1 MNEIICCN
9 TLSFGYRLDKKI
21 FDDLSFTVKRSEF
34 VSLVGCNGSGKS
46 TLLKLIS
53 RRIAPWSGN
62 ISVGGENIRSFSTRE
77 YAAVVSYLEQ
87 SPAGSD
93 HILEEYVL
101 LGALPKFSSHRF
113 WFTGREK
120 ALASELLRDVGIYS
134 LRKKSLREVSGGERQ
149 LAQICRSLMSD
160 PKVLLLDEPVSHLDI
175 HHVEMVIGLL
185 KKLQKEKEMT
195 IIATLHDLN
204 LAYSCSDRILVL
216 DDVTGALIEC
226 GNSKPTT
233 ELLSK
238 LFYAEFEE
246 FDRADHKGKVIVP
259 KWNFL

>member
-1 MNEIICCN
+1 MSDMIHCDK
-9 TLSFGYRLDKKI
+9 LSFGYRANQQI
-21 FDDLSFTVKRSEF
+21 FDKLTFQVKHGEF
-34 VSLVGCNGSGKS
+34 LSLVGCNGSGKS
-46 TLLKLIS
+46 TLLKLLS
-53 RRIAPWSGN
+53 RRIKPWGGTV
-62 ISVGGENIRSFSTRE
+62 SVDGEKIDHFSDRD

-87 SPAGSD
+87 SPRESN

-101 LGALPKFSSHRF
+101 LGALPRFSSHRF
-113 WFTGREK
+113 WFTKKEK
-120 ALASELLRDVGIYS
+120 SLVRDLLNDVGIDS

-149 LAQICRSLMSD
+149 LAQICRALMSN

-185 KKLQKEKEMT
+185 KKVQIEKKMT

-216 DDVTGALIEC
+216 DDVTGSLMEC
-226 GNSKPTT
+226 SNKKPEI

-238 LFYAEFEE
+238 LFHAEFEQFE
-246 FDRADHKGKVIVP
+246 RADPKGKVIVP